1 MGQHFAVKPG
11 KTTVRRVVTLSVGS
25 LAILSVLA
33 FVFSGI
39 AFADEPLH
47 DLTEDVQTSINDE
60 QRSEDTQSDNDITVP
75 SVTES
80 PTQVEEDTTLPSFP
94 EPDMVAPADDEPGT
108 QADSGLQW
116 FAAPVAGERRLEMGS
131 TLYSSRGTRG
141 GVTSYV
147 RGPQKRIDRK
157 VKRIR
162 IAFTRTDDRD
172 KRTLQV
178 ENARFIKNGSTCRE
192 RNITTQSFGNKVVEF
207 DVSRCNVNIWE
218 GSNDKLRVENI
229 SLSGGGQVPPDAF
242 AMNVWVDDVFDHGDP
257 REWTK
262 KVENGKLTTII
273 EPEDRLEISN
283 VLMTRTIERDAK
295 ISGKFIAR
303 VQNQNGFDVDG
314 GQQPAELRIIDPNG
328 VVLHTKKID
337 ADDFEV
343 PVASVES
350 GNGWGGIDFK
360 EKGEFTV
367 PAGSRVEV
375 HMILHGRN
383 KYGRKL
389 KEPNTRSPLGPGALE
404 FRTEILEQRRQLC
417 VRPDKTAPITG
428 FRIAAE
434 NIRGTISDV
443 HALRFG
449 TGNEAEEI
457 KARYETNI
465 EGLQLSG
472 KFATA
477 VTQPTGG
484 QGAEGLPEPF
494 CVEFSFNADRTV
506 PENEIEKYFDL
517 ELDYALIP
525 FEARAFDYDERDNE
539 NKTKLVG
546 AKFAVYAAKSVD
558 DPATGEYTDQPDWDK
573 RVWSSDQAETTMLS
587 PGVYYVVE
595 EQAPQPAASVHSPQH
610 DPGTVDVAAGLQQGA
625 ERMLSV
631 VQPQLLM
638 RSAGALQRGTPQTA
652 RPTLQAQGDAQGYS
666 LLPGPIRFELTYGE
680 GNNDGFGIN
689 VPSSAEAPFVLSARV
704 EDGRAIMDIGNITR
718 GEMPLTGGRGIWGFV
733 VAGLLLLAVGGFAAQ
748 RRRQV

>member
-1 MGQHFAVKPG
+1 MGQHFAANSG
-11 KTTVRRVVTLSVGS
+11 DTSTRHIVTFMVGA
-25 LAILSVLA
+25 LAIFSVLA
-33 FVFSGI
+33 FVFSGT
-39 AFADEPLH
+39 AFADEQSD
-47 DLTEDVQTSINDE
+47 DLTKETQTSITDE
-60 QRSEDTQSDNDITVP
+60 QGSEDSQSEDEARVP
-75 SVTES
+75 SATEPS
-80 PTQVEEDTTLPSFP
+80 AQVEEETASPSFP
-94 EPDMVAPADDEPGT
+94 EPEMTAPADGEPGS

-116 FAAPVAGERRLEMGS
+116 FATPVAGERRLEMDSARFSYRGS
-131 TLYSSRGTRG
+131 RG
-141 GVTSYV
+141 GVESQV
-147 RGPQKRIDRK
+147 RGPQKFINHK

-172 KRTLQV
+172 PRTLQV
-178 ENARFIKNGSTCRE
+178 ESARFIKNGSTCRG
-192 RNITTQSFGNKVVEF
+192 RNVTTQSFGNKVVEF
-207 DVSRCNVNIWE
+207 DVSRCNINIWE

-262 KVENGKLTTII
+262 KVENGELTIII
-273 EPEDRLEISN
+273 EPEDRFEISN
-283 VLMTRTIERDAK
+283 VLMTRTVEREAK
-295 ISGKFIAR
+295 ISGDFIAR

-314 GQQPAELRIIDPNG
+314 SQQPAELRIISPNG
-328 VVLHTKKID
+328 KVIHTKQIN
-337 ADDFEV
+337 ANV
-343 PVASVES
+343 GHAASVEP

-389 KEPNTRSPLGPGALE
+389 KEPSTRSPLGPGALE
-404 FRTEILEQRRQLC
+404 FQTEILEQRRQLC
-417 VRPDKTAPITG
+417 VQPDKTAPITG
-428 FRIAAE
+428 FRIAAME

-443 HALRFG
+443 QALRFG

-457 KARYETNI
+457 TASYGTNI
-465 EGLQLSG
+465 DGLQLSG
-472 KFATA
+472 RFATA
-477 VTQPTGG
+477 VMQPTGG
-484 QGAEGLPEPF
+484 PGVEGSPKPF
-494 CVEFSFNADRTV
+494 CVDFSFNADRTV
-506 PENEIEKYFDL
+506 PENEVEKYFGL

-525 FEARAFDYDERDNE
+525 FEARAFDYDERDSE

-546 AKFAVYAAKSVD
+546 AKFAVYATKSVD
-558 DPATGEYTDQPDWDK
+558 DTAAGENVDQPDWDK
-573 RVWSSDQAETTMLS
+573 RVWSSDQAETAKLS
-587 PGVYYVVE
+587 PGVYYLVE
-595 EQAPQPAASVHSPQH
+595 EQTPQPTASVHGPQNE
-610 DPGTVDVAAGLQQGA
+610 PGTVDVAAGLQQSA

-631 VQPQLLM
+631 VQPQLLI
-638 RSAGALQRGTPQTA
+638 RSAGALQRSTPQA
-652 RPTLQAQGDAQGYS
+652 ANPTSQAQGDAQSYS

-680 GNNDGFGIN
+680 GSNDGFGIN

-718 GEMPLTGGRGIWGFV
+718 GEMPLTGGHGVWGFV
-733 VAGLLLLAVGGFAAQ
+733 FAGLLLLAVGGYAAQ

>member
-11 KTTVRRVVTLSVGS
+11 NTTMRQIVTLMIGA
-25 LAILSVLA
+25 LAILSVSA
-33 FVFSGI
+33 FVFSGT
-39 AFADEPLH
+39 AFADEPSY
-47 DLTEDVQTSINDE
+47 DLTEDDLTSINDE
-60 QRSEDTQSDNDITVP
+60 QGSEDTQSDTDVTVP

-80 PTQVEEDTTLPSFP
+80 PIQVEEEITSPSLP

-108 QADSGLQW
+108 QADSGLHW

-131 TLYSSRGTRG
+131 THFTYRGSRG
-141 GVTSYV
+141 GVESQV
-147 RGPQKRIDRK
+147 RGPQKFINHK

-178 ENARFIKNGSTCRE
+178 ESARFIKNGSTCRG
-192 RNITTQSFGNKVVEF
+192 RNVTTQSFGNKVVEF
-207 DVSRCNVNIWE
+207 DVSRCDVNIWE
-218 GSNDKLRVENI
+218 GSNDELRVENI

-262 KVENGKLTTII
+262 KVENGELTTVI

-283 VLMTRTIERDAK
+283 VLMTRTVEREAK
-295 ISGKFIAR
+295 ISGDFIAR

-314 GQQPAELRIIDPNG
+314 SQQPAELRVISPNG
-328 VVLHTKKID
+328 KVIHTKQIN
-337 ADDFEV
+337 ANV
-343 PVASVES
+343 GHAASVEP

-389 KEPNTRSPLGPGALE
+389 KEPSTRSPLGPGALE

-472 KFATA
+472 TFATA
-477 VTQPTGG
+477 VAQPTGG
-484 QGAEGLPEPF
+484 PGAEGLPKPF
-494 CVEFSFNADRTV
+494 CVDFSFNADRTV
-506 PENEIEKYFDL
+506 PENEVEKYFSL

-525 FEARAFDYDERDNE
+525 FEARAFDYDERDSE

-546 AKFAVYAAKSVD
+546 AKFAVYATRSVD
-558 DPATGEYTDQPDWDK
+558 DPAADENADQPDWDK
-573 RVWSSDQAETTMLS
+573 RVWSSDQAETAMLS
-587 PGVYYVVE
+587 PGVYYLVE
-595 EQAPQPAASVHSPQH
+595 EQTPQPTASVHGPQNE
-610 DPGTVDVAAGLQQGA
+610 PGTVDVAAGLQQSA

-631 VQPQLLM
+631 VQPQVLM

-652 RPTLQAQGDAQGYS
+652 RFALQAQGDAQAYS

-680 GNNDGFGIN
+680 GSNDGFGIN

-718 GEMPLTGGRGIWGFV
+718 GEMPLTGGHGVWGFV
-733 VAGLLLLAVGGFAAQ
+733 FAGLLLLAVGGFAAQ

>member
-11 KTTVRRVVTLSVGS
+11 NTIMRHVVACMIVA

-33 FVFSGI
+33 FVFSGT
-39 AFADEPLH
+39 AFADEPSDDH
-47 DLTEDVQTSINDE
+47 TEDALTSTNDE
-60 QRSEDTQSDNDITVP
+60 QGSGASQSDDEVTVP

-80 PTQVEEDTTLPSFP
+80 PIQVEEETKSPSLP
-94 EPDMVAPADDEPGT
+94 EPGMGVPADEERGT
-108 QADSGLQW
+108 QADTDLQW

-131 TLYSSRGTRG
+131 THFTYSGWRG
-141 GVTSYV
+141 GVESRV
-147 RGPQKRIDRK
+147 RGPQKFINHK

-172 KRTLQV
+172 QRTLQV
-178 ENARFIKNGSTCRE
+178 ESARFIKNGSTCRG

-207 DVSRCNVNIWE
+207 DVSRCDVNIWE

-262 KVENGKLTTII
+262 KVENGKLTTVI

-283 VLMTRTIERDAK
+283 VLMTRTIERAAK

-314 GQQPAELRIIDPNG
+314 GQQPAELRIIGPNG
-328 VVLHTKKID
+328 AVLHTKQID
-337 ADDFEV
+337 ADDG
-343 PVASVES
+343 PAASVEP
-350 GNGWGGIDFK
+350 GNGWGGIDF
-360 EKGEFTV
+360 EEEGEFTV

-389 KEPNTRSPLGPGALE
+389 KEPSTRSPLGPGALE
-404 FRTEILEQRRQLC
+404 FQTEILEQRRQLC
-417 VRPDKTAPITG
+417 VQPDKTAPITG
-428 FRIAAE
+428 FRIAAKE
-434 NIRGTISDV
+434 NVTGRISGV
-443 HALRFG
+443 QALRFG
-449 TGNEAEEI
+449 TGSEAEEI
-457 KARYETNI
+457 TARYETNI

-472 KFATA
+472 RFATA
-477 VTQPTGG
+477 VTQPAGG
-484 QGAEGLPEPF
+484 AGAERLLKPF
-494 CVEFSFNADRTV
+494 CVDFSFKADRTV
-506 PENEIEKYFDL
+506 PENEVEKYFSL

-525 FEARAFDYDERDNE
+525 FEARAFDYDERDSE

-546 AKFAVYAAKSVD
+546 AKFAVYATKSVD
-558 DPATGEYTDQPDWDK
+558 DPAAGEHAAQPDWDK
-573 RVWSSDQAETTMLS
+573 RVWSSDQAETAMLS
-587 PGVYYVVE
+587 PGVYYLVE

-610 DPGTVDVAAGLQQGA
+610 DPGTVDVAAGLQQSA

-638 RSAGALQRGTPQTA
+638 RSVGALQRGTPQTA
-652 RPTLQAQGDAQGYS
+652 RSTLQAQGDAQGYS

-680 GNNDGFGIN
+680 GSNDGFGIN

-718 GEMPLTGGRGIWGFV
+718 GEMPLTGGHGVWGFV
-733 VAGLLLLAVGGFAAQ
+733 FAGLLLLAVGGFAAQ

>member
-1 MGQHFAVKPG
+1 MGQHSAVKPRN
-11 KTTVRRVVTLSVGS
+11 TTMRQVVTLMIGA

-33 FVFSGI
+33 FVFSGT

-47 DLTEDVQTSINDE
+47 DLTEDVQTPINDE
-60 QRSEDTQSDNDITVP
+60 QGSEDTQSGNDVTVP
-75 SVTES
+75 SATES
-80 PTQVEEDTTLPSFP
+80 PTQVEEETTLPSFP

-108 QADSGLQW
+108 QADSGLHW

-131 TLYSSRGTRG
+131 TRFTYRGSRG
-141 GVTSYV
+141 GVTSVV
-147 RGPQKRIDRK
+147 RGPQKFIDHK

-172 KRTLQV
+172 PRTLQV
-178 ENARFIKNGSTCRE
+178 ENARFIKNGSTCRG
-192 RNITTQSFGNKVVEF
+192 RNVTTQSFGNKVVEF
-207 DVSRCNVNIWE
+207 DVSRCDVNIWE
-218 GSNDKLRVENI
+218 GSNDELRVENI

-262 KVENGKLTTII
+262 KVENGELATII

-283 VLMTRTIERDAK
+283 VLMTRTVEREAK
-295 ISGKFIAR
+295 ISGDFIAR

-314 GQQPAELRIIDPNG
+314 SQQSAELRIISPNG
-328 VVLHTKKID
+328 KVIHTKQIN
-337 ADDFEV
+337 ANV
-343 PVASVES
+343 GHAASVEP

-389 KEPNTRSPLGPGALE
+389 KEPSTRSPLGPGALE

-417 VRPDKTAPITG
+417 VQPDKTAPITG

-472 KFATA
+472 KFATV

-506 PENEIEKYFDL
+506 PENEVEKYFGM

-525 FEARAFDYDERDNE
+525 FEARAFDYDERDSE

-546 AKFAVYAAKSVD
+546 AKFAVYATKSVD
-558 DPATGEYTDQPDWDK
+558 DPAAGEHAAQPDWDK

-587 PGVYYVVE
+587 PGVYYLVE
-595 EQAPQPAASVHSPQH
+595 DQAPQPAASVHSPQH

-652 RPTLQAQGDAQGYS
+652 RSTLQAQGDAQGYS

-680 GNNDGFGIN
+680 GSNDGFGIN

-718 GEMPLTGGRGIWGFV
+718 GEMPLTGGHGVWGFV
-733 VAGLLLLAVGGFAAQ
+733 FAGLLLLAVGGFAAQ

>member
-11 KTTVRRVVTLSVGS
+11 NTTMRHIVAFTIVT

-33 FVFSGI
+33 FVFSGT
-39 AFADEPLH
+39 AFADEPSD
-47 DLTEDVQTSINDE
+47 DLTKDVQTPINDE
-60 QRSEDTQSDNDITVP
+60 QGSDDSQSDDEVTVP

-80 PTQVEEDTTLPSFP
+80 PIQVEEEITSPSFP
-94 EPDMVAPADDEPGT
+94 EPDMVAPADEEPGT
-108 QADSGLQW
+108 QADSGLHW

-131 TLYSSRGTRG
+131 THFTYRGSRG
-141 GVTSYV
+141 GVESQV
-147 RGPQKRIDRK
+147 RGPQKFIDRK

-172 KRTLQV
+172 PRTLQV
-178 ENARFIKNGSTCRE
+178 ENARFIKNGSTCRG
-192 RNITTQSFGNKVVEF
+192 RNVTTQSFGNKVVEF

-218 GSNDKLRVENI
+218 GSNDELRVENI

-262 KVENGKLTTII
+262 KVENGELTTII

-283 VLMTRTIERDAK
+283 VLMTRTVEREAK
-295 ISGKFIAR
+295 ISGDFIAR

-314 GQQPAELRIIDPNG
+314 SQQPAELRIISPNG
-328 VVLHTKKID
+328 KVIHTKQIN
-337 ADDFEV
+337 ANV
-343 PVASVES
+343 GHAASVEP

-375 HMILHGRN
+375 HMSLHGRN

-389 KEPNTRSPLGPGALE
+389 KEPSTRSPLGPGALE

-417 VRPDKTAPITG
+417 VQPDKTAPITG

-457 KARYETNI
+457 TARYETNI
-465 EGLQLSG
+465 DGLQLSG
-472 KFATA
+472 RFATA

-484 QGAEGLPEPF
+484 PGAEGLPKPF
-494 CVEFSFNADRTV
+494 CVDFSFNADRTV
-506 PENEIEKYFDL
+506 PENEVEKYFSL

-525 FEARAFDYDERDNE
+525 FEARAFDYDERDSE

-546 AKFAVYAAKSVD
+546 AKFAVYATKSVD
-558 DPATGEYTDQPDWDK
+558 DPAAGENVDQPDWDK
-573 RVWSSDQAETTMLS
+573 RVWSSDQAETAKLS
-587 PGVYYVVE
+587 PGVYYLVE

-652 RPTLQAQGDAQGYS
+652 RSTLQAQGDAQGYS

-680 GNNDGFGIN
+680 GSNDGFGIN

-718 GEMPLTGGRGIWGFV
+718 GEMPLTGGHGVWGFM

-748 RRRQV
+748 RRRQA

>member
-1 MGQHFAVKPG
+1 MRQVVAF
-11 KTTVRRVVTLSVGS
+11 TVIA

-33 FVFSGI
+33 FVFSGT
-39 AFADEPLH
+39 AFADEPSDDH
-47 DLTEDVQTSINDE
+47 TEDALTSTNDE
-60 QRSEDTQSDNDITVP
+60 QGSGASQSDDEVTVP

-80 PTQVEEDTTLPSFP
+80 PIQVEEETKSPSLP
-94 EPDMVAPADDEPGT
+94 EPGMGAPADDERGT

-131 TLYSSRGTRG
+131 THFTYSGRRG
-141 GVTSYV
+141 GVESQV
-147 RGPQKRIDRK
+147 RGPQKFINHK

-172 KRTLQV
+172 QRTLQV
-178 ENARFIKNGSTCRE
+178 ESARFIKNGSTCRG

-207 DVSRCNVNIWE
+207 DVSRCDVNIWE

-262 KVENGKLTTII
+262 KVENGKLTTVI

-283 VLMTRTIERDAK
+283 VLMTRTIERAAK

-314 GQQPAELRIIDPNG
+314 GQQPAELRIIGPNG
-328 VVLHTKKID
+328 AVLHTKQID
-337 ADDFEV
+337 ADDG
-343 PVASVES
+343 PAASVEP
-350 GNGWGGIDFK
+350 GNGWGGIDF
-360 EKGEFTV
+360 EEEGEFTV

-389 KEPNTRSPLGPGALE
+389 KEPSTRSPLGPGALE
-404 FRTEILEQRRQLC
+404 FQTEILEQRRQLC
-417 VRPDKTAPITG
+417 VQPDKTAPITG
-428 FRIAAE
+428 FRIAAKE
-434 NIRGTISDV
+434 NVTGTISGV
-443 HALRFG
+443 QALRFG
-449 TGNEAEEI
+449 TGSEAEEI
-457 KARYETNI
+457 TARYETNI

-472 KFATA
+472 RFATA
-477 VTQPTGG
+477 VTQPAGG
-484 QGAEGLPEPF
+484 AGAEGLPKPF
-494 CVEFSFNADRTV
+494 CVDFSFNADRTV
-506 PENEIEKYFDL
+506 PENEVEKYFSL

-525 FEARAFDYDERDNE
+525 FEARAFDYDERDSE

-546 AKFAVYAAKSVD
+546 AKFAVYATKSVG
-558 DPATGEYTDQPDWDK
+558 DPAAGENVDQPDWDK
-573 RVWSSDQAETTMLS
+573 RVWSSDQAETAKLS
-587 PGVYYVVE
+587 PGVYYLVE
-595 EQAPQPAASVHSPQH
+595 EQ
-610 DPGTVDVAAGLQQGA
+610 
-625 ERMLSV
+625 
-631 VQPQLLM
+631 
-638 RSAGALQRGTPQTA
+638 TPQTA

-666 LLPGPIRFELTYGE
+666 LLPGPIRFELTYRE
-680 GNNDGFGIN
+680 GSNDGFGIN

-718 GEMPLTGGRGIWGFV
+718 GEMPLTGGHGVWGFV
-733 VAGLLLLAVGGFAAQ
+733 FAGLLLLAVGGFAAQ

>member
-1 MGQHFAVKPG
+1 MGQHFAA
-11 KTTVRRVVTLSVGS
+11 KTGNTPTRYVVTFMVGV
-25 LAILSVLA
+25 LALLSVLA
-33 FVFSGI
+33 FAFSGT

-47 DLTEDVQTSINDE
+47 DLTEDVQTPINDE
-60 QRSEDTQSDNDITVP
+60 QGSEDTQSNNDITVP

-80 PTQVEEDTTLPSFP
+80 PTQVEEETTLPSFP
-94 EPDMVAPADDEPGT
+94 EPGMGAPADDERGT

-116 FAAPVAGERRLEMGS
+116 FATPVAGERRLEMGS
-131 TLYSSRGTRG
+131 THFTYSGRRG
-141 GVTSYV
+141 GVESQV
-147 RGPQKRIDRK
+147 RGPQKFINHK

-172 KRTLQV
+172 QRTLQV
-178 ENARFIKNGSTCRE
+178 ESARFIKNGSTCRG

-207 DVSRCNVNIWE
+207 DVSRCDVNIWE

-262 KVENGKLTTII
+262 KVENGKLTTVI

-283 VLMTRTIERDAK
+283 VLMTRTIERAAK

-314 GQQPAELRIIDPNG
+314 GQQPAELRIIGPNG
-328 VVLHTKKID
+328 AVLHTKQID
-337 ADDFEV
+337 ADDG
-343 PVASVES
+343 PAASVEP
-350 GNGWGGIDFK
+350 GNGWGGIDF
-360 EKGEFTV
+360 EEEGEFTV

-389 KEPNTRSPLGPGALE
+389 KEPSTRSPLGPGALE
-404 FRTEILEQRRQLC
+404 FQTEILEQRRQLC
-417 VRPDKTAPITG
+417 VQPDKTAPITG
-428 FRIAAE
+428 FRIAAKE
-434 NIRGTISDV
+434 NVTGRISGV
-443 HALRFG
+443 QALRFG

-457 KARYETNI
+457 KALYETNI

-472 KFATA
+472 TFATA

-484 QGAEGLPEPF
+484 PGAEGLPKPF
-494 CVEFSFNADRTV
+494 CVDFSFNADRTV
-506 PENEIEKYFDL
+506 PENEVEKYFGM

-525 FEARAFDYDERDNE
+525 FEARAFDYDERDSE

-546 AKFAVYAAKSVD
+546 AKFAVYATKSVD
-558 DPATGEYTDQPDWDK
+558 DLAAGENADQPDWDK
-573 RVWSSDQAETTMLS
+573 RVWSSDQAETAMLS
-587 PGVYYVVE
+587 PGVYYLVE

-625 ERMLSV
+625 ERMLSM

-652 RPTLQAQGDAQGYS
+652 RSTVQAQGDAQGYS

-680 GNNDGFGIN
+680 GSNDGFGIN

-718 GEMPLTGGRGIWGFV
+718 GEMPLTGGHGVWGFV
-733 VAGLLLLAVGGFAAQ
+733 FAGLLLLAVGGFAAQ

>member
-1 MGQHFAVKPG
+1 MRH
-11 KTTVRRVVTLSVGS
+11 VVTFMVGV
-25 LAILSVLA
+25 LAILSLLA
-33 FVFSGI
+33 FVFSGT
-39 AFADEPLH
+39 AFADEPSH
-47 DLTEDVQTSINDE
+47 DLTEDVQVPINDE
-60 QRSEDTQSDNDITVP
+60 QGSEDTHSDNDVTLP
-75 SVTES
+75 SVIES
-80 PTQVEEDTTLPSFP
+80 PIQVEAETTLPSFP
-94 EPDMVAPADDEPGT
+94 EPDIVAPAVDEPGT
-108 QADSGLQW
+108 QAYSGLHW

-131 TLYSSRGTRG
+131 THFTYRGLRRG
-141 GVTSYV
+141 VESQV
-147 RGPQKRIDRK
+147 RGPQKFIDRK

-172 KRTLQV
+172 QRTLQV
-178 ENARFIKNGSTCRE
+178 ENARFIKNGNTCRG
-192 RNITTQSFGNKVVEF
+192 RNATTQSFGNKVVEF

-218 GSNDKLRVENI
+218 GSNDELRVENI
-229 SLSGGGQVPPDAF
+229 SLSGDGQVPPDAF

-262 KVENGKLTTII
+262 KVENGELTTTI

-283 VLMTRTIERDAK
+283 VLMMRTVEREAK
-295 ISGKFIAR
+295 ISGDFIAR

-314 GQQPAELRIIDPNG
+314 SQQPAELQIISPNG
-328 VVLHTKKID
+328 TVIYTKEIN
-337 ADDFEV
+337 ANEGRA
-343 PVASVES
+343 ASVEP
-350 GNGWGGIDFK
+350 GNRWGGIDFK

-367 PAGSRVEV
+367 PAVSRVEV

-389 KEPNTRSPLGPGALE
+389 KEPSTRSPLGPGALE

-417 VRPDKTAPITG
+417 VQPDKKAPITG
-428 FRIAAE
+428 FRIADKE
-434 NIRGTISDV
+434 NIRGTISGV
-443 HALRFG
+443 QALHLG

-457 KARYETNI
+457 TARYETNI
-465 EGLQLSG
+465 DGLQLSG
-472 KFATA
+472 SFATV

-484 QGAEGLPEPF
+484 PGAEGLPKPF

-506 PENEIEKYFDL
+506 PEKEVEKYFGL
-517 ELDYALIP
+517 QLDYALIP
-525 FEARAFDYDERDNE
+525 FEARAFDYDECDSE

-546 AKFAVYAAKSVD
+546 AKFAVYAAKNVD
-558 DPATGEYTDQPDWDK
+558 DPAAGENAEQPDWDK

-587 PGVYYVVE
+587 PGVYYLVE
-595 EQAPQPAASVHSPQH
+595 EQAPQPTESVYSPQN
-610 DPGTVDVAAGLQQGA
+610 DPGTVDVAAGLKQGA

-652 RPTLQAQGDAQGYS
+652 RSTLQTQGDAQGYS
-666 LLPGPIRFELTYGE
+666 LLPGPIRFELTYRE

-689 VPSSAEAPFVLSARV
+689 VPSSAEAPFVLSAQV

-718 GEMPLTGGRGIWGFV
+718 GAMPLTGGHGVWGFV
-733 VAGLLLLAVGGFAAQ
+733 FAGLLLLAVGVFAAQ
-748 RRRQV
+748 RRRQA

>member
-11 KTTVRRVVTLSVGS
+11 NTTMRQIVTLMIGA
-25 LAILSVLA
+25 LAILSVSA
-33 FVFSGI
+33 FVFSGT
-39 AFADEPLH
+39 AFADEPSY
-47 DLTEDVQTSINDE
+47 DLTEDDLTSINDE
-60 QRSEDTQSDNDITVP
+60 QGSEDTQSDTDVTVP

-80 PTQVEEDTTLPSFP
+80 PIQVEEETTSPSLP

-108 QADSGLQW
+108 QADSGLHW

-131 TLYSSRGTRG
+131 THFTYRGSRG
-141 GVTSYV
+141 GVESQV
-147 RGPQKRIDRK
+147 RGPQKFINHK

-178 ENARFIKNGSTCRE
+178 ESARFIKNGSTCRG
-192 RNITTQSFGNKVVEF
+192 RNVTTQSFGNKVVEF
-207 DVSRCNVNIWE
+207 DVSRCDVNIWE
-218 GSNDKLRVENI
+218 GSNDELRVENI

-262 KVENGKLTTII
+262 KVENGELTTVI

-283 VLMTRTIERDAK
+283 VLMTRTVEREAK
-295 ISGKFIAR
+295 ISGDFIAR

-314 GQQPAELRIIDPNG
+314 SQQPAELRVISPNG
-328 VVLHTKKID
+328 KVIHTKQIN
-337 ADDFEV
+337 ANV
-343 PVASVES
+343 GHAASVEP

-389 KEPNTRSPLGPGALE
+389 KEPSTRSPLGPGALE

-472 KFATA
+472 KFATV

-494 CVEFSFNADRTV
+494 CVDFSFNADRTV
-506 PENEIEKYFDL
+506 PENEVEKYFGL

-525 FEARAFDYDERDNE
+525 FEARAFDYDERDSE

-546 AKFAVYAAKSVD
+546 AKFAVYATKSVD
-558 DPATGEYTDQPDWDK
+558 DPAADENADQPDWDK
-573 RVWSSDQAETTMLS
+573 RVWSSDQAETAMLS
-587 PGVYYVVE
+587 PGVYYLVE
-595 EQAPQPAASVHSPQH
+595 EQTPQPTASVHGPQN
-610 DPGTVDVAAGLQQGA
+610 DPGTVDVAAGLQQSA

-631 VQPQLLM
+631 VQPQLLI
-638 RSAGALQRGTPQTA
+638 RSAGALQRSTPQA
-652 RPTLQAQGDAQGYS
+652 ANPTSQAQGDAQSYS

-680 GNNDGFGIN
+680 GSNDGFGIN

-718 GEMPLTGGRGIWGFV
+718 GEMPLTGGHGVWGFLF
-733 VAGLLLLAVGGFAAQ
+733 AGLLLLAVGGFAAQ
-748 RRRQV
+748 RPRQA

>member
-1 MGQHFAVKPG
+1 MGQHFAAKIGNTP
-11 KTTVRRVVTLSVGS
+11 TRHIVTFMVGA

-33 FVFSGI
+33 FVFSGT
-39 AFADEPLH
+39 AFADEQS
-47 DLTEDVQTSINDE
+47 DGFTKETQTSIADE
-60 QRSEDTQSDNDITVP
+60 QGSEDSQSVDEVTVP
-75 SVTES
+75 SATETA
-80 PTQVEEDTTLPSFP
+80 PAVEEETASPSFY
-94 EPDMVAPADDEPGT
+94 EPDTAAPADGEPGT
-108 QADSGLQW
+108 QTDSGLHW
-116 FAAPVAGERRLEMGS
+116 FAAPVAGERRLEMDS
-131 TLYSSRGTRG
+131 ARFTYSGRRG

-147 RGPQKRIDRK
+147 RGPYKPIDRK

-172 KRTLQV
+172 SRTLQV
-178 ENARFIKNGSTCRE
+178 ESARFIKNGSTCRG
-192 RNITTQSFGNKVVEF
+192 RNVTTQSFGNKVVEF
-207 DVSRCNVNIWE
+207 DVSRCDVNIWE
-218 GSNDKLRVENI
+218 GSNDELRVENI

-262 KVENGKLTTII
+262 KVENGELTTII

-283 VLMTRTIERDAK
+283 VLMTRTVEREAK
-295 ISGKFIAR
+295 ISGDFIAR

-314 GQQPAELRIIDPNG
+314 SQQPAVLRIIGPDDA
-328 VVLHTKKID
+328 VLHTKQIN
-337 ADDFEV
+337 AN
-343 PVASVES
+343 AGHTGSVES

-383 KYGRKL
+383 KYGRTL
-389 KEPNTRSPLGPGALE
+389 KEPNTRSPLGPGVLE

-417 VRPDKTAPITG
+417 VQPDKTAPITG
-428 FRIAAE
+428 FRLTAKE
-434 NIRGTISDV
+434 NISGTTSGV
-443 HALRFG
+443 QALHFG
-449 TGNEAEEI
+449 TGNEAKEI
-457 KARYETNI
+457 TARYETNI
-465 EGLQLSG
+465 DGLQLSG

-477 VTQPTGG
+477 VTQPTSG
-484 QGAEGLPEPF
+484 QGPEALPEPF
-494 CVEFSFNADRTV
+494 CVDFSFNADQTV
-506 PENEIEKYFDL
+506 PENEVEKYFGL

-525 FEARAFDYDERDNE
+525 FEARAFDYDERDSG

-546 AKFAVYAAKSVD
+546 AKFSVYAAKSVD
-558 DPATGEYTDQPDWDK
+558 DPATGAPEDQPDWDK
-573 RVWSSDQAETTMLS
+573 RVWSSDEAETAMLS
-587 PGVYYVVE
+587 PGVYYLVE
-595 EQAPQPAASVHSPQH
+595 EQTPQPSASVHNPEN

-625 ERMLSV
+625 AQMLSV

-638 RSAGALQRGTPQTA
+638 RSVGALQRRAPQTA
-652 RPTLQAQGDAQGYS
+652 TPTLQAQGDTQGYS

-733 VAGLLLLAVGGFAAQ
+733 VAGMLLLAGGVFAAQ
-748 RRRQV
+748 RRRQA

>member
-1 MGQHFAVKPG
+1 MGQHLAVKPG
-11 KTTVRRVVTLSVGS
+11 NTTMRQIVTLMIGA
-25 LAILSVLA
+25 LAILSVSA
-33 FVFSGI
+33 FVFSGT
-39 AFADEPLH
+39 AFADEPSY
-47 DLTEDVQTSINDE
+47 DLTEDDLTSINDE
-60 QRSEDTQSDNDITVP
+60 QGSEDTQSDTDVTVP

-80 PTQVEEDTTLPSFP
+80 PIQVEEETTSPSLP

-108 QADSGLQW
+108 QADSGLHW

-131 TLYSSRGTRG
+131 THFTYRGSRG
-141 GVTSYV
+141 GVESQV
-147 RGPQKRIDRK
+147 RGPQKFINHK

-178 ENARFIKNGSTCRE
+178 ESARFIKNGSTCRG
-192 RNITTQSFGNKVVEF
+192 RNVTTQSFGNKVVEF
-207 DVSRCNVNIWE
+207 DVSRCDVNIWE
-218 GSNDKLRVENI
+218 GSNDELRVENI

-262 KVENGKLTTII
+262 KVENGELTTII

-283 VLMTRTIERDAK
+283 VLMTRTVEREAK
-295 ISGKFIAR
+295 ISGDFIAR

-314 GQQPAELRIIDPNG
+314 SQQPAELRIISPNG
-328 VVLHTKKID
+328 KVIHTKQIN
-337 ADDFEV
+337 ANV
-343 PVASVES
+343 GHAASVEP

-389 KEPNTRSPLGPGALE
+389 KGPSTRSPLGPGALE
-404 FRTEILEQRRQLC
+404 FRTEVLEQRRQLC

-472 KFATA
+472 TFATA

-484 QGAEGLPEPF
+484 PGAEGLPKPF
-494 CVEFSFNADRTV
+494 CVDFSFNADRTV
-506 PENEIEKYFDL
+506 PENEVEKYFSL

-546 AKFAVYAAKSVD
+546 AKFAVYATKSVD
-558 DPATGEYTDQPDWDK
+558 DPAAGEHADQPDWDK
-573 RVWSSDQAETTMLS
+573 RVWSSDQAETAMLS
-587 PGVYYVVE
+587 PGVYYLVE
-595 EQAPQPAASVHSPQH
+595 EQTPQPTASVHGPQH

-638 RSAGALQRGTPQTA
+638 RSAGALQRGAPQTA
-652 RPTLQAQGDAQGYS
+652 RSTLQAQGDAHGYS

-680 GNNDGFGIN
+680 GSNDGFGIS

-718 GEMPLTGGRGIWGFV
+718 GEMPLTGGHGVWGFV
-733 VAGLLLLAVGGFAAQ
+733 FAGLLLLAVGGFAAQ

>member
-1 MGQHFAVKPG
+1 MGQHFAAKPAN
-11 KTTVRRVVTLSVGS
+11 TPTRHVVTFMVGA

-33 FVFSGI
+33 FVFSGA
-39 AFADEPLH
+39 AFADEQSS
-47 DLTEDVQTSINDE
+47 DLTKEAQTSINDE
-60 QRSEDTQSDNDITVP
+60 QGSGDTESDNDVTVP

-80 PTQVEEDTTLPSFP
+80 PIQVEEETTSPSFP
-94 EPDMVAPADDEPGT
+94 EPDTAAPADGEPGS
-108 QADSGLQW
+108 QVDSGLQW
-116 FAAPVAGERRLEMGS
+116 FAPPVAGERRLEMDS
-131 TLYSSRGTRG
+131 ARFTYSRGRG
-141 GVTSYV
+141 GVTSLV
-147 RGPQKRIDRK
+147 RGPYKPIDRK

-172 KRTLQV
+172 PRTLQV
-178 ENARFIKNGSTCRE
+178 ESARFIKNGSTCRG
-192 RNITTQSFGNKVVEF
+192 RNVTTQSFGNKVVEF

-218 GSNDKLRVENI
+218 GSNDELRVENI

-262 KVENGKLTTII
+262 KVENGELTTII

-283 VLMTRTIERDAK
+283 VLMTRTVEREAK
-295 ISGKFIAR
+295 ISGDFIAR

-314 GQQPAELRIIDPNG
+314 SQQPAELRIISPNG
-328 VVLHTKKID
+328 KVIHTKQIN
-337 ADDFEV
+337 ANV
-343 PVASVES
+343 GHAASVEP

-389 KEPNTRSPLGPGALE
+389 KEPSTRSPLGPGALE

-417 VRPDKTAPITG
+417 VQPDKTAPITG

-472 KFATA
+472 TFATA
-477 VTQPTGG
+477 VT
-484 QGAEGLPEPF
+484 
-494 CVEFSFNADRTV
+494 
-506 PENEIEKYFDL
+506 
-517 ELDYALIP
+517 
-525 FEARAFDYDERDNE
+525 
-539 NKTKLVG
+539 
-546 AKFAVYAAKSVD
+546 
-558 DPATGEYTDQPDWDK
+558 
-573 RVWSSDQAETTMLS
+573 
-587 PGVYYVVE
+587 
-595 EQAPQPAASVHSPQH
+595 
-610 DPGTVDVAAGLQQGA
+610 
-625 ERMLSV
+625 
-631 VQPQLLM
+631 
-638 RSAGALQRGTPQTA
+638 
-652 RPTLQAQGDAQGYS
+652 
-666 LLPGPIRFELTYGE
+666 
-680 GNNDGFGIN
+680 
-689 VPSSAEAPFVLSARV
+689 
-704 EDGRAIMDIGNITR
+704 
-718 GEMPLTGGRGIWGFV
+718 
-733 VAGLLLLAVGGFAAQ
+733 
-748 RRRQV
+748 

>member
-1 MGQHFAVKPG
+1 MGQHFAAKPAN
-11 KTTVRRVVTLSVGS
+11 TPTRHVVTFMVGA

-33 FVFSGI
+33 FVFSGA
-39 AFADEPLH
+39 AFADEQSS
-47 DLTEDVQTSINDE
+47 DLTKEAQTSINDE
-60 QRSEDTQSDNDITVP
+60 QGSGDTESDNDVTVP

-80 PTQVEEDTTLPSFP
+80 PIQVEEETTSPSFP
-94 EPDMVAPADDEPGT
+94 EPDTAAPADGEPGS
-108 QADSGLQW
+108 QVDSGLQW
-116 FAAPVAGERRLEMGS
+116 FATPVAGERRLEMDS
-131 TLYSSRGTRG
+131 ARFTYSRGRG
-141 GVTSYV
+141 GVTSLV
-147 RGPQKRIDRK
+147 RGPYKPIDRK

-172 KRTLQV
+172 PRTLQV
-178 ENARFIKNGSTCRE
+178 ENARFIKNGSTCRG
-192 RNITTQSFGNKVVEF
+192 RNVTTQSFGNKVVEF
-207 DVSRCNVNIWE
+207 DVTQCEVNIWE
-218 GSNDKLRVENI
+218 GSNDELRVENV

-242 AMNVWVDDVFDHGDP
+242 AMNVWVDDVFDPGDP

-262 KVENGKLTTII
+262 KVENGELTTVI

-283 VLMTRTIERDAK
+283 VLMTRTVEREAK
-295 ISGKFIAR
+295 ISGDFIAR

-314 GQQPAELRIIDPNG
+314 SQQPAELRIISQNG
-328 VVLHTKKID
+328 KVIHTKQIN
-337 ADDFEV
+337 ANV
-343 PVASVES
+343 GHAASVEP

-389 KEPNTRSPLGPGALE
+389 KEPSTRSPLGPGALE
-404 FRTEILEQRRQLC
+404 FQTEILEQRRQLC
-417 VRPDKTAPITG
+417 VQPDKTAPITG
-428 FRIAAE
+428 FRIAAME

-443 HALRFG
+443 QALRFG

-457 KARYETNI
+457 TASYGTNI
-465 EGLQLSG
+465 DGLQLSG
-472 KFATA
+472 RFATA
-477 VTQPTGG
+477 VMQPTGG
-484 QGAEGLPEPF
+484 PGVEGSPKPF
-494 CVEFSFNADRTV
+494 CVDFSFNADRTV
-506 PENEIEKYFDL
+506 PENEVEKYFSL

-525 FEARAFDYDERDNE
+525 FEARAFDYDDRDSE

-546 AKFAVYAAKSVD
+546 AKFAVYTTKSAD
-558 DPATGEYTDQPDWDK
+558 DPAAGENAEQPDWDK
-573 RVWSSDQAETTMLS
+573 RVWSSDQAETAMLS
-587 PGVYYVVE
+587 PGVYYLVE
-595 EQAPQPAASVHSPQH
+595 EQTPQLAASVHSPQN
-610 DPGTVDVAAGLQQGA
+610 DPGTVDVAVGLQQGA

-631 VQPQLLM
+631 VQPQVLM

-652 RPTLQAQGDAQGYS
+652 RSALQAQGDAQGYS

-680 GNNDGFGIN
+680 GSNDGFGIN

-718 GEMPLTGGRGIWGFV
+718 GEMPLTGGHGVWGFV
-733 VAGLLLLAVGGFAAQ
+733 FAGLLLLAVGGYAAQ

>member
-11 KTTVRRVVTLSVGS
+11 NTTMRHIVAFTIVT

-33 FVFSGI
+33 FVFSGT
-39 AFADEPLH
+39 AFADEPSD
-47 DLTEDVQTSINDE
+47 DLTKDVQTPINDE
-60 QRSEDTQSDNDITVP
+60 QGSNASQSDDEVTVP

-80 PTQVEEDTTLPSFP
+80 PIQVEEETMSPSFP
-94 EPDMVAPADDEPGT
+94 EPDMVAPADEEPGT

-131 TLYSSRGTRG
+131 TLFAHR

-147 RGPQKRIDRK
+147 RGPRKSDNLK

-162 IAFTRTDDRD
+162 IAFTRTEG
-172 KRTLQV
+172 RTVQV
-178 ENARFIKNGSTCRE
+178 KNARFIKNDTEFCRH
-192 RNITTQSFGNKVVEF
+192 NVTTQSFGNKVVEF
-207 DVSRCNVNIWE
+207 DVSRCNINIWE
-218 GSNDKLRVENI
+218 GSNDKLRVDNI
-229 SLSGGGQVPPDAF
+229 SLSGGSRVPPDAF

-262 KVENGKLTTII
+262 KVENGELTTII

-328 VVLHTKKID
+328 AVLHTKKID

-360 EKGEFTV
+360 EEGEFTV

-389 KEPNTRSPLGPGALE
+389 KEPSTRSPLGPGALE

-417 VRPDKTAPITG
+417 VQPDKTAPITG

-472 KFATA
+472 KFATV

-506 PENEIEKYFDL
+506 PENEVEKYFGL

-525 FEARAFDYDERDNE
+525 FEARAFDYDERDSE

-546 AKFAVYAAKSVD
+546 AKFAVYATKSVD
-558 DPATGEYTDQPDWDK
+558 DPAADENADQPDWDK
-573 RVWSSDQAETTMLS
+573 RVWSSDQAETAMLS
-587 PGVYYVVE
+587 PGVYYLVE
-595 EQAPQPAASVHSPQH
+595 EQTPQPTASVHGPQNE
-610 DPGTVDVAAGLQQGA
+610 PGTVDVAAGLQQSA

-631 VQPQLLM
+631 VQPQLLI
-638 RSAGALQRGTPQTA
+638 RSAGALQRSTPQA
-652 RPTLQAQGDAQGYS
+652 ANPTSQAQGDEQGYS

-680 GNNDGFGIN
+680 GSNDGFGIN

-718 GEMPLTGGRGIWGFV
+718 GEMPLTGGHGVWGFM

-748 RRRQV
+748 RRRQA

>member
-1 MGQHFAVKPG
+1 MGQYLTVKPG
-11 KTTVRRVVTLSVGS
+11 NTTMRQVVAFTVIA

-33 FVFSGI
+33 FVFSGT
-39 AFADEPLH
+39 AFADEPSDDH
-47 DLTEDVQTSINDE
+47 TEDALTSTNDE
-60 QRSEDTQSDNDITVP
+60 QGSGASQSDDEVTVP

-80 PTQVEEDTTLPSFP
+80 PIQVEEETKSPSLP
-94 EPDMVAPADDEPGT
+94 EPGMGAPADDERGT

-131 TLYSSRGTRG
+131 THFTYSGRRG
-141 GVTSYV
+141 GVESQV
-147 RGPQKRIDRK
+147 RGPQKFINHK

-172 KRTLQV
+172 QRTLQV
-178 ENARFIKNGSTCRE
+178 ESARFIKNGSTCRG

-207 DVSRCNVNIWE
+207 DVSRCDVNIWE

-262 KVENGKLTTII
+262 KVENGKLTTVI

-283 VLMTRTIERDAK
+283 VLMTRTIERAAK

-314 GQQPAELRIIDPNG
+314 GQQPAELRIIGPNG
-328 VVLHTKKID
+328 AVLHTKQID
-337 ADDFEV
+337 ADDG
-343 PVASVES
+343 PAASVEP
-350 GNGWGGIDFK
+350 GNGWGGIDF
-360 EKGEFTV
+360 EEEGEFTV

-389 KEPNTRSPLGPGALE
+389 KEPSTRSPLGPGALE
-404 FRTEILEQRRQLC
+404 FQTEILEQRRQLC
-417 VRPDKTAPITG
+417 VQPDKTAPITG
-428 FRIAAE
+428 VRIAAKE
-434 NIRGTISDV
+434 NVTGTISGV
-443 HALRFG
+443 QALRFG
-449 TGNEAEEI
+449 TGSEAEEI
-457 KARYETNI
+457 TARYETNI

-472 KFATA
+472 RFATA
-477 VTQPTGG
+477 VTQPAGG
-484 QGAEGLPEPF
+484 AGAEGLPKPF
-494 CVEFSFNADRTV
+494 CVDFSFNADRTV
-506 PENEIEKYFDL
+506 PENEVEKYFSL

-525 FEARAFDYDERDNE
+525 FEARAFDYDERDSE

-546 AKFAVYAAKSVD
+546 AKFAVYATKSVG
-558 DPATGEYTDQPDWDK
+558 DPAAGENVDQPDWDK
-573 RVWSSDQAETTMLS
+573 RVWSSDQAETAKLS
-587 PGVYYVVE
+587 PGVYYLVE
-595 EQAPQPAASVHSPQH
+595 EQ
-610 DPGTVDVAAGLQQGA
+610 
-625 ERMLSV
+625 
-631 VQPQLLM
+631 
-638 RSAGALQRGTPQTA
+638 TPQTA

-666 LLPGPIRFELTYGE
+666 LLPGPIRFELTYRE
-680 GNNDGFGIN
+680 GSNDGFGIN

-718 GEMPLTGGRGIWGFV
+718 GEMPLTGGHGVWGFV
-733 VAGLLLLAVGGFAAQ
+733 FAGLLLLAVGGFAAQ
-748 RRRQV
+748 RRRQA

>member
-1 MGQHFAVKPG
+1 MGQHFAAKPG
-11 KTTVRRVVTLSVGS
+11 NMPTRHVVTFMVGA
-25 LAILSVLA
+25 LAMLSVLA
-33 FVFSGI
+33 FVFSGT
-39 AFADEPLH
+39 AFADEQS
-47 DLTEDVQTSINDE
+47 DGFTKEAQTSIVDE
-60 QRSEDTQSDNDITVP
+60 QGSEDSQSGDEATVP
-75 SVTES
+75 SVTETA
-80 PTQVEEDTTLPSFP
+80 PHVEEETASPLFP
-94 EPDMVAPADDEPGT
+94 KLEMDAPAYSEPGS

-116 FAAPVAGERRLEMGS
+116 FATPVAGERRLEMDS
-131 TLYSSRGTRG
+131 ARFSYNRGRG

-147 RGPQKRIDRK
+147 RGPQKSIDRK

-172 KRTLQV
+172 SRSLQV
-178 ENARFIKNGSTCRE
+178 ESARFIKNGSTCRG
-192 RNITTQSFGNKVVEF
+192 RNVTTQRFGNKVVEF

-218 GSNDKLRVENI
+218 GSSDELRVENI
-229 SLSGGGQVPPDAF
+229 ALSGGGQVPPDAF

-262 KVENGKLTTII
+262 KVENGELTTII

-283 VLMTRTIERDAK
+283 VLMTRTVEREAK
-295 ISGKFIAR
+295 ISGDFIAR

-314 GQQPAELRIIDPNG
+314 SQQPAELRIIGPDDA
-328 VVLHTKKID
+328 VLHTKQIN
-337 ADDFEV
+337 ANAGHA
-343 PVASVES
+343 ASVDP

-389 KEPNTRSPLGPGALE
+389 KEPSTRSPLGPGALE

-484 QGAEGLPEPF
+484 QRAEGLPEPF

-506 PENEIEKYFDL
+506 PENEVEKYFDL

-539 NKTKLVG
+539 NKAKLVG
-546 AKFAVYAAKSVD
+546 AKFAVYAAKSAD
-558 DPATGEYTDQPDWDK
+558 DPATGALADQPDWDK
-573 RVWSSDQAETTMLS
+573 RVWSSEEAETAMLS
-587 PGVYYVVE
+587 PGVYYLVE
-595 EQAPQPAASVHSPQH
+595 EQTPQPLANVH
-610 DPGTVDVAAGLQQGA
+610 DLENAPGTVDVAAALEQGA
-625 ERMLSV
+625 EQMLSV

-638 RSAGALQRGTPQTA
+638 RSVGALQRGTPQTA
-652 RPTLQAQGDAQGYS
+652 RPTLQAQGNTQGYS

-718 GEMPLTGGRGIWGFV
+718 GEMPLTGGRGVWGFV

-748 RRRQV
+748 RRRQA

>member
-1 MGQHFAVKPG
+1 MGQHLTVKPG
-11 KTTVRRVVTLSVGS
+11 NTTMRQVVTIMTGV
-25 LAILSVLA
+25 LAILTVLA
-33 FVFSGI
+33 FVFSGT
-39 AFADEPLH
+39 AFADEPSDDH
-47 DLTEDVQTSINDE
+47 TEDALTSTNDE
-60 QRSEDTQSDNDITVP
+60 QGSGASQSDDEVTVP

-80 PTQVEEDTTLPSFP
+80 PIQVEEETKSPSLP
-94 EPDMVAPADDEPGT
+94 EPGMGAPADDERGT

-131 TLYSSRGTRG
+131 THFTYSGRRG
-141 GVTSYV
+141 GVESQV
-147 RGPQKRIDRK
+147 RGPQKFINHK

-172 KRTLQV
+172 QRTLQV
-178 ENARFIKNGSTCRE
+178 ESARFIKNGSTCRG

-207 DVSRCNVNIWE
+207 DVSRCDVNIWE

-262 KVENGKLTTII
+262 KVENGKLTTVI

-283 VLMTRTIERDAK
+283 VLMTRTIERAAK

-314 GQQPAELRIIDPNG
+314 GQQPAELRIIGPNG
-328 VVLHTKKID
+328 SVLHTKQID
-337 ADDFEV
+337 ADDG
-343 PVASVES
+343 PAASVEP
-350 GNGWGGIDFK
+350 GNGWGGIDF
-360 EKGEFTV
+360 EEEGEFTV

-389 KEPNTRSPLGPGALE
+389 KEPSTRSPLGPGALE
-404 FRTEILEQRRQLC
+404 FQTEILEQRRQLC
-417 VRPDKTAPITG
+417 VQPDKTAPITG
-428 FRIAAE
+428 FRIAAKE
-434 NIRGTISDV
+434 NVTGRISGV
-443 HALRFG
+443 QALRFG
-449 TGNEAEEI
+449 TGSEAEEI
-457 KARYETNI
+457 TARYETNI

-472 KFATA
+472 RFATA
-477 VTQPTGG
+477 VTQPAGG
-484 QGAEGLPEPF
+484 AGAEGLPKPF
-494 CVEFSFNADRTV
+494 CVDFSFNADRTV
-506 PENEIEKYFDL
+506 PENEVEKYFSL

-525 FEARAFDYDERDNE
+525 FEARAFDYDERDSE

-546 AKFAVYAAKSVD
+546 AKFAVYATKSVG
-558 DPATGEYTDQPDWDK
+558 DPAAGENVDQPDWDK
-573 RVWSSDQAETTMLS
+573 RVWSSDQAETAKLS
-587 PGVYYVVE
+587 PGVYYLVE

-652 RPTLQAQGDAQGYS
+652 RSTLQAQGDAHGYS

-680 GNNDGFGIN
+680 GSNDGFGIN

-718 GEMPLTGGRGIWGFV
+718 GEMPLTGGHGVWGFV
-733 VAGLLLLAVGGFAAQ
+733 FAGLLLLAVGGYAAQ
-748 RRRQV
+748 RRRQA

>member
-1 MGQHFAVKPG
+1 MGQHLAVKPG
-11 KTTVRRVVTLSVGS
+11 NATMRQIVTLMIGA
-25 LAILSVLA
+25 LAILSVSA
-33 FVFSGI
+33 FVFSGT
-39 AFADEPLH
+39 AFADEPS
-47 DLTEDVQTSINDE
+47 DDQTEDDLTSINDE
-60 QRSEDTQSDNDITVP
+60 QGSEDTQSDTDVTVP

-80 PTQVEEDTTLPSFP
+80 PIQVEEETTSPSLP

-108 QADSGLQW
+108 QADSGLHW

-131 TLYSSRGTRG
+131 THFTYRGSRG
-141 GVTSYV
+141 GVESQV
-147 RGPQKRIDRK
+147 RGPQKFINHK

-178 ENARFIKNGSTCRE
+178 ESARFIKNGSTCRG
-192 RNITTQSFGNKVVEF
+192 RNVTTQSFGNKVVEF
-207 DVSRCNVNIWE
+207 DVSRCDVNIWE
-218 GSNDKLRVENI
+218 GSNDELRVENI

-262 KVENGKLTTII
+262 KVENGELTTII

-283 VLMTRTIERDAK
+283 VLMTRTVEREAK
-295 ISGKFIAR
+295 ISGDFIAR

-314 GQQPAELRIIDPNG
+314 SQQPAELRIISPNG
-328 VVLHTKKID
+328 KVIHTKQIN
-337 ADDFEV
+337 ANV
-343 PVASVES
+343 GHAASVEP

-389 KEPNTRSPLGPGALE
+389 KEPSTRSPLGPGALE

-434 NIRGTISDV
+434 NIRGTISNV

-472 KFATA
+472 TFATA

-484 QGAEGLPEPF
+484 PGAEGVPKPF
-494 CVEFSFNADRTV
+494 CVDFSFNADRTV
-506 PENEIEKYFDL
+506 PENEVEKYFGM

-525 FEARAFDYDERDNE
+525 FEARAFDYDERDSE

-546 AKFAVYAAKSVD
+546 AKFAVYATKSVD
-558 DPATGEYTDQPDWDK
+558 DPAAGENVDQPDWDK
-573 RVWSSDQAETTMLS
+573 RVWSSDQAETAKLS
-587 PGVYYVVE
+587 PGVYYLVE

-652 RPTLQAQGDAQGYS
+652 RSTSQTQGDAQGYS

-680 GNNDGFGIN
+680 GSNDGFGIN

-718 GEMPLTGGRGIWGFV
+718 GEMPLTGGHGVWGFV
-733 VAGLLLLAVGGFAAQ
+733 FAGLLLLAVGGFAAQ
-748 RRRQV
+748 RRRQA